1 MYHRL
6 VVRALLRWV
15 RVIVSNPQSS
25 SIVYTQTKMMELTTK
40 QQNLLSQVTKLISTK
55 YEELLWNECYYDGD
69 SQEIKDILGQLQ
81 SENVEV
87 NFDVTLTPY
96 YAEV

>member
-1 MYHRL
+1 
-6 VVRALLRWV
+6 
-15 RVIVSNPQSS
+15 
-25 SIVYTQTKMMELTTK
+25 MELTTK

-96 YAEV
+96 NSELV